1 MTGSDRSFRTLLS
14 HSAEWIRGLSWSG
27 GAKER
32 DEEEPLRAALFS
44 SDQMVAHGKQLAG
57 RHRLA
62 QHHRPD
68 SLLARLASNQRVL
81 ESVARQLRQAV
92 ADDRP
97 VTPAAEW
104 LLDNMYLIDE
114 EVRTARRHLPHG
126 YSHELPRLADTDP
139 DRDGTM
145 PRVYDLAL
153 QAIAHADGRL
163 SRGTLSR
170 FVAAYQTGQP
180 LKLGELWAFP
190 IMLRLALI
198 ENLRRVAVRV
208 AAALQERDMAETW
221 ASRMLQAAEER
232 PSDLILVIADM
243 ARANPN
249 MSSAFVAEF
258 ARRLQG
264 QGAALALPLTW
275 MEQRLSD
282 ENEAIERL
290 VAVEG
295 QIQAASQVSVANSI
309 GSLRLLGATH
319 WPEFVE
325 TLSSVEQVLREDPLG
340 VYARMDFG
348 TRDTYR
354 HAVEK
359 VAKACDGDEPAV
371 ARKAIELAAAA
382 AHSRAAPRAEGGAD
396 ADDRESHVGYWL
408 VGNGRP
414 ALEAA
419 MGVRRSG
426 WLRRHGHSP
435 LPAYVG
441 GILAFAMLMSLGPM
455 QQAAHELDLQLWTPG
470 GIALV
475 LLLMLAT
482 SQLALA
488 LVNWIVTLSV
498 TPEALPRLDYTM
510 GIDARSRTLVAV
522 PTLLGKLADVDA
534 LVDALEVRFLANR
547 DPHLQFALLTDL
559 RDAKQ
564 ETLPED
570 DDLVDYTEAR
580 IIALNKRYAEPD
592 GNQQRPLPFLLLHRP
607 RRWNPVENIWMGRE
621 RKRGKLADLNALLRG
636 RPDADKAFARI
647 VGDTRSLQD
656 VRYVIT
662 LDSDTQ
668 LPRESA
674 SEMVSAMA
682 HPLNRPRFGS
692 GVKKDVVVE
701 GYGILQPRVGLNL
714 PSVGR
719 SGYARMFGG
728 EPGIDPY
735 TRAVSDVYQD
745 LMGEGSFVGKG
756 IYDVDAFERA
766 THGSMPENRILSH
779 DLIEGCYARSGLLS
793 DVQLLE
799 DTPSRYSVDMARR
812 HRWVRGD
819 WQLIGWL
826 RRRLHALPGA
836 PRNPLSALS
845 KWKLFDNLR
854 RSLVPTALIALAVL
868 GWARL
873 PEPFM
878 WTLRIVVIVGIVP
891 FAAHVM
897 GLARAPLNW
906 FTASPSPRRLMP
918 IALQLMQL
926 GHTLA
931 CLPTEAVAT
940 LDAIGRTIWRMV
952 RGRRLLE
959 WTASADVRTGHP
971 PGTPAAFQDA
981 LRALWAG
988 PTAAV
993 LITALLAFVRPWALP
1008 AAAPLLLLWFLSPLI
1023 VWWADRPL
1031 ALPRSELSEAQRRFL
1046 RRVARRTWAFFET
1059 FVGAEDNHLPPD
1071 NVQLHPVARVA
1082 HRTSP
1087 TNIGFSLLANL
1098 TARDCGFITL
1108 DQTLTRIAATIT
1120 TLERLE
1126 RHRGHFYNWYDTQSL
1141 LPLAPRY
1148 ISTVDSGNL
1157 VAQFMTLRMA
1167 LLALPDEAPFS
1178 PLWCMG
1184 IADVLALI
1192 RESLPANTHLPALD
1206 RADKMVQGACADM
1219 PVSAAGLAAVLDGF
1233 EAMSR
1238 DVLAAVEGALASH
1251 AARKDAGDEEDTGEA
1266 LRWARSLVAQC
1277 EAGRDEMAAFAGLA
1291 LPLAADASPAAVAAA
1306 ARAPLPTLG
1315 VLASLG
1321 IGEAAVYLDRIQE
1334 LARRVDA
1341 LSEQEQGFLYD
1352 DRRHLMSIGY
1362 NVDERRLD
1370 AGHYDLLA
1378 SEARLGIFTAIARGQ
1393 LPQES
1398 WFALGRLLTAHDGN
1412 PVLMSWSGSMFEY
1425 LMPPLIMPNFE
1436 QTLLDQTCR
1445 AAVRRQIDYGRERG
1459 VPWGISESGYNA
1471 TDTALN
1477 YQYRAFGAPG
1487 LGLKRGLGDE
1497 LVIAP
1502 YATAMATIV
1511 EPVAAC
1517 ANLQRLAALGA
1528 AGEFGFYEAVDY
1540 TPMRVPRGQTKAVV
1554 RSFMAHH
1561 QGMSLLAI
1569 EQALGHSR
1577 MQQHFAS
1584 DRSVQA
1590 TLMLLHERVP
1600 KDVMP
1605 IVAEATM
1612 EPASPRA
1619 VSVSTETSMR
1629 VFADPLTP
1637 TPEVQLLSN
1646 GNYHMM
1652 VTQAGGGY
1660 SRYKDMAVT
1669 RWREDMTRDD
1679 WGSFA
1684 YLRDVDSGEYWST
1697 AHQPT
1702 GRKASDYQA
1711 IFTEG
1716 RAEFRRR
1723 DAGIDTHTEI
1733 AVSPEDA
1740 IELRRL
1746 RIKNTTRRVRT
1757 IEVTSYCEVVLQ
1769 TPAADVQ
1776 HPAFGKLFVQTEI
1789 VDGLPALLANRRPRA
1804 EKDPSPWMF
1813 HLMAVHAPRGVD
1825 NVSAVTH
1832 ETDRA
1837 RFIGRGG
1844 TLRAP
1849 AAMFGGDALS
1859 NSQGSVLDP
1868 VAASRCAITLQPD
1881 QTVIVDLVYGVGD
1894 KRADCLALIE
1904 KYRDRRLA
1912 ERVFELAW
1920 THAQVLL
1927 RQLNASEADAQ
1938 MYARL
1943 AGAVLFSQGALR
1955 ADPSIIK
1962 QNRRGQSGLWGYAIS
1977 GDLPIVLVQ
1986 VSDVA
1991 NLELVRQLVMA
2002 HAWWRLKG
2010 LAVDLVIW
2018 NEERDVYRQRLN
2030 EQIMGLIAAGVEAHV
2045 VDRPGGIFV
2054 RHADQIPHEDRILLL
2069 SVARAV
2075 LSDRQGTLSEQL
2087 TRRLRTERRIAP
2099 RGTLRPGSGPERRLA
2114 PFVPTRN
2121 VRPDP
2126 ALPPRVPTG
2135 DLALFNGYGGYG
2147 KDGREYVVAPPTGVR
2162 TPAPWANVIA
2172 NPDFGTVISE
2182 SGAAYTWAENAH
2194 EWRLTPWH
2202 NDPVSDPSS
2211 ETFHLRDEETGVA
2224 WMPHGVALNPDGT
2237 PGRAAVARHGFGYS
2251 IFEQHAQG
2259 IRSELRVFCAID
2271 APIKFSMLTIRN
2283 DSARPRRISATG
2295 YVEWVLGA
2303 LRPATAPHI
2312 VTDHQE
2318 DGPATARNPYSG
2330 DHAEYMGFF
2339 DVDAEHQLA
2348 GSMTCDR
2355 TEFVGR
2361 NGNLAEPMALRR
2373 AGLSGRF
2380 GAAMDPCA
2388 AFQVPLD
2395 LAEGESR
2402 TVVFRLGMGKNAG
2415 EALRTALKYRGDA
2428 VAEAEFER
2436 TVSHWSRTLGAV
2448 KVRTPDAALDALAN
2462 GWLVYQTISCRLWAR
2477 SGYYQSGGAFGFRD
2491 QLQDAMALVH
2501 TRPELLRAQLLLAA
2515 SRQFEEGDV
2524 QHWWHPPQGRGVR
2537 THISDDYLWL
2547 PLALCRYIE
2556 ATGDVAVMSVPVSFL
2571 EGRPVPADAE
2581 SYFDLPN
2588 VSHRTAPLYE
2598 HAALAVQHGL
2608 RLGAHGLPLIGAGDW
2623 NDGMNLIGEHG
2634 KGESVWMAFFLCEVL
2649 REFIKLA
2656 RLRGDDAFA
2665 QTCGE
2670 AREKLAAAVEANAW
2684 DGDWYRR
2691 AYFDD
2696 GTPLGTSTGVECQI
2710 DSIAQSWSVLSGIAP
2725 RDRARKALD
2734 SLAARLVDPQQR
2746 IVKLLDPPFNGKGP
2760 NPGYISGYVPGV
2772 RENGG
2777 QYTHGAIWAAMA
2789 FAASGDARRSWDVVD
2804 MINPVNH
2811 ARTPAEVAV
2820 YKVEPY
2826 VMTADVYSVAPHTGR
2841 GGWSWYTGSAGWMY
2855 RLLVEAVLGLRL
2867 EMVDGQATLLVDP
2880 RIPPHWSSFEVDYT
2894 YKSAFY
2900 RLQFDRTGHER
2911 QPQVTLDGRALG
2923 DSRVPLAD
2931 DARQHSVRVALPS
2944 MTPVPAGESSELLL

>member
-1 MTGSDRSFRTLLS
+1 MTGSDRSLRTLLAQAADWARE
-14 HSAEWIRGLSWSG
+14 HAWNA
-27 GAKER
+27 GAGSEHE
-32 DEEEPLRAALFS
+32 EEEPLRAALFS
-44 SDQMVAHGKQLAG
+44 SDQMVAHGKLLAG

-62 QHHRPD
+62 QDHRPD
-68 SLLARLASNQRVL
+68 RLLLRLASNERVL
-81 ESVARQLRQAV
+81 ENVARQLREAV
-92 ADDRP
+92 ARDRP
-97 VTPAAEW
+97 VTPASEW

-114 EVRTARRHLPHG
+114 EIRTARRHLPHG
-126 YSHELPRLADTDP
+126 YSHELPRLAEASVTA
-139 DRDGTM
+139 DGTL

-153 QAIAHADGRL
+153 ESIAHADGRL

-170 FVAAYQTGQP
+170 FVAAYQSGQP

-198 ENLRRVAVRV
+198 ENLRRVSVRV
-208 AAALQERDMAETW
+208 AIALDERDLAETW

-243 ARANPN
+243 ARSSPTL
-249 MSSAFVAEF
+249 SSAFVAEF

-275 MEQRLSD
+275 MEQRLAD
-282 ENEAIERL
+282 ANETIEHL
-290 VAVEG
+290 VHVES
-295 QIQAASQVSVANSI
+295 QKQAASQVSVSNSI

-325 TLSSVEQVLREDPLG
+325 TLSSVEQILREDPIG
-340 VYARMDFG
+340 VYGRMDFG
-348 TRDTYR
+348 TRDIYR
-354 HAVEK
+354 HAVES
-359 VAKACDGDEPAV
+359 VARASGGDEPAV
-371 ARKAIELAAAA
+371 AHKAIELAAAA
-382 AHSRAAPRAEGGAD
+382 ALRLEASPSGDSDE
-396 ADDRESHVGYWL
+396 REAHVGYYL
-408 VGNGRP
+408 IGNGRP
-414 ALEAA
+414 ALETAMNARRTGFLRAA
-419 MGVRRSG
+419 
-426 WLRRHGHSP
+426 GHSP
-435 LPAYVG
+435 LPAYIG
-441 GILAFAMLMSLGPM
+441 GILAFAMLMSLGPI
-455 QQAAHELDLQLWTPG
+455 QQAAHELNLQLWSPK
-470 GIALV
+470 GIVLV
-475 LLLMLAT
+475 LLLLLAT
-482 SQLALA
+482 SQLALS

-498 TPEALPRLDYTM
+498 TPEALPRLDYAL
-510 GIDARSRTLVAV
+510 GIDPRSRTLVAV
-522 PTLLGKLADVDA
+522 PTLLGKHADVDT

-559 RDAKQ
+559 RDARQ

-570 DDLVDYTEAR
+570 ADLVDYAQAR
-580 IIALNKRYAEPD
+580 ITALNDRYADPGD
-592 GNQQRPLPFLLLHRP
+592 QQQRPAPFLLLHRP
-607 RRWNPVENIWMGRE
+607 RRWNATENVWMGRE

-636 RPDADKAFARI
+636 RPDAEMAFACI
-647 VGDTRSLQD
+647 VGDTLSLQD

-674 SEMVSAMA
+674 CEMVSAMA
-682 HPLNRPRFGS
+682 HPLNRPRFGV

-714 PSVGR
+714 PSVAR

-745 LMGEGSFVGKG
+745 LLGEGSFVGKG

-766 THGSMPENRILSH
+766 TSESMPENRILSH

-799 DTPSRYSVDMARR
+799 DTPSRYSADMARR

-826 RRRLHALPGA
+826 RRRLHSLPGA

-845 KWKLFDNLR
+845 KWKLLDNLR
-854 RSLVPTALIALAVL
+854 RSLVPAALIALAVL

-873 PEPFM
+873 PEPLM
-878 WTLRIVVIVGIVP
+878 WTLRIIVIVGIVP

-897 GLARAPLNW
+897 GLARAPINW
-906 FTASPSPRRLMP
+906 LTASPSPTRLVP
-918 IALQLMQL
+918 IGLQLLQL
-926 GHTLA
+926 AHTLA

-940 LDAIGRTIWRMV
+940 LDAIARTMWRMV

-959 WTASADVRTGHP
+959 WTASADIRQGHAA
-971 PGTPAAFQDA
+971 GTMDA
-981 LRALWAG
+981 LRDNIRGLWAG
-988 PTAAV
+988 PTSAV
-993 LITALLAFVRPWALP
+993 LIAALLAHLRPWSLP
-1008 AAAPLLLLWFLSPLI
+1008 AAAPLLLLWFFSPLI

-1031 ALPRSELSEAQRRFL
+1031 PLPRSELSATQRKFL

-1059 FVGAEDNHLPPD
+1059 FVGSEDNHLPPD
-1071 NVQLHPVARVA
+1071 NVQLRPVARIA

-1098 TARDCGFITL
+1098 TARDSGFITL
-1108 DQTLTRIAATIT
+1108 DQMLTRIAATVT
-1120 TLERLE
+1120 TMEQLE

-1157 VAQFMTLRMA
+1157 VAQLMTLRMA
-1167 LLALPDEAPFS
+1167 LLALPSETPFS
-1178 PLWCMG
+1178 PHWCLG
-1184 IADVLALI
+1184 IADLLALT
-1192 RESLPANTHLPALD
+1192 RESLPSGTHLGALD
-1206 RADKMVQGACADM
+1206 RADKLVAAACADM
-1219 PVSAAGLAAVLDGF
+1219 PTSAPALQGVLDSF
-1233 EAMSR
+1233 ETLSHE
-1238 DVLAAVEGALASH
+1238 VLAAVEAALSSD
-1251 AARKDAGDEEDTGEA
+1251 AARNDTASDDDAGEA

-1277 EAGRDEMAAFAGLA
+1277 EAGRDELTAFAGLA
-1291 LPLAADASPAAVAAA
+1291 VPLASDASPAALDAA
-1306 ARAPLPTLG
+1306 ARAPLPTLA
-1315 VLASLG
+1315 VLASLD
-1321 IGEAAVYLDRIQE
+1321 IGQAPIYLERVED

-1341 LSEQEQGFLYD
+1341 MSEQEQLFMYD
-1352 DRRHLMSIGY
+1352 DRRHLMAIGY
-1362 NVDERRLD
+1362 NVDERALD
-1370 AGHYDLLA
+1370 PGHYDLLA

-1477 YQYRAFGAPG
+1477 YQYRAFGVPG

-1528 AGEFGFYEAVDY
+1528 AGEYGFYEAVDY

-1577 MQQHFAS
+1577 MQEHYAS

-1612 EPASPRA
+1612 EPSAPR
-1619 VSVSTETSMR
+1619 SVSATTETPLR
-1629 VFADPLTP
+1629 LFTDALTP

-1646 GNYHMM
+1646 GSYHVM

-1669 RWREDMTRDD
+1669 RWREDATCDE

-1684 YLRDVDSGEYWST
+1684 YLRDVDSGDYWST
-1697 AHQPT
+1697 SFQPT

-1723 DAGIDTHTEI
+1723 DSGIDTHTEI

-1740 IELRRL
+1740 IELRRI
-1746 RIKNTTRRVRT
+1746 RIKNTTRRTRT
-1757 IEVTSYCEVVLQ
+1757 IEVTSYCEVVLM

-1789 VDGLPALLANRRPRA
+1789 VEGLPALLANRRPRA

-1813 HLMAVHAPRGVD
+1813 HLMAVHAPRGD
-1825 NVSAVTH
+1825 GNVSPVTH

-1844 TLRAP
+1844 SLKCP
-1849 AAMFGGDALS
+1849 AVMFGGEALS

-1868 VAASRCAITLQPD
+1868 VAASRCTITLEPD
-1881 QTVIVDLVYGVGD
+1881 QTVLVDLVIGVGD
-1894 KRADCLALIE
+1894 QRADCLTLIE

-1938 MYARL
+1938 LYARL
-1943 AGAVLFSQGALR
+1943 AGAVLFSQGGLR
-1955 ADPSIIK
+1955 ADPSIIR

-1986 VSDVA
+1986 IADVS

-2018 NEERDVYRQRLN
+2018 NEERDIYRQRLN

-2054 RHADQIPHEDRILLL
+2054 RHADQIPQEDRILLL

-2075 LSDRQGTLSEQL
+2075 LSDRQGSLAEQL
-2087 TRRLRTERRIAP
+2087 NRRLRVERRVAP
-2099 RGTLRPGSGPERRLA
+2099 KAQLRQSPGPERRLT

-2121 VRPDP
+2121 ARPETVP
-2126 ALPPRVPTG
+2126 LPRIPTG
-2135 DLALFNGYGGYG
+2135 DLTLFNGYGGYG
-2147 KDGREYVVAPPTGVR
+2147 KEGREYVIAPPSGVR

-2202 NDPVSDPSS
+2202 NDPVSDPSG
-2211 ETFHLRDEETGVA
+2211 ETFYLRDEETGTA
-2224 WMPHGVALNPDGT
+2224 WMPAGVALNPDGT
-2237 PGRAAVARHGFGYS
+2237 PGRASVARHGFGYS
-2251 IFEQHAQG
+2251 TFEQNMQG

-2271 APIKFSMLTIRN
+2271 APIKFSVLTMRN
-2283 DSARPRRISATG
+2283 DSGRPRRISVTG
-2295 YVEWVLGA
+2295 YVEWVLGS
-2303 LRPATAPHI
+2303 LRSQTAPHI
-2312 VTDHQE
+2312 VTDHAE

-2330 DHAEYMGFF
+2330 DHIDYMGFF

-2355 TEFVGR
+2355 TEFIGR
-2361 NGNLAEPMALRR
+2361 NGNLLEPMALRR
-2373 AGLSGRF
+2373 TELSGRT
-2380 GAAMDPCA
+2380 GAALDPCA
-2388 AFQVPLD
+2388 AFQVPID

-2402 TVVFRLGMGKNAG
+2402 TVVFRLGMGKNH
-2415 EALRTALKYRGDA
+2415 GDA
-2428 VAEAEFER
+2428 ERIALQYRSDAIAQAEFDR
-2436 TVSHWSRTLGAV
+2436 VVAHWKKTLGAV
-2448 KVRTPDAALDALAN
+2448 QVRTPDAALNALAN

-2501 TRPELLRAQLLLAA
+2501 ARPELLRAQLLLAA

-2547 PLALCRYIE
+2547 PMALCRYVQ
-2556 ATGDVAVMSVPVSFL
+2556 ASGDHAILAEQVSFI
-2571 EGRPVPADAE
+2571 EGRPLKEEDE
-2581 SYFDLPN
+2581 SYFDMPN
-2588 VSHRTAPLYE
+2588 VSQRTATLYE
-2598 HAALAVQHGL
+2598 HAALAVKHGL
-2608 RLGAHGLPLIGAGDW
+2608 RLGVHGLPLMGGGDW

-2634 KGESVWMAFFLCEVL
+2634 KGESVWMGFFVCEVL
-2649 REFIKLA
+2649 REFSTLA
-2656 RLRGDDAFA
+2656 RSNKDDAFA
-2665 QTCGE
+2665 QTCNE
-2670 AREKLAAAVEANAW
+2670 ARDKLAVSIEANAW

-2696 GTPLGTSTGVECQI
+2696 GTPLGTASGVECQI

-2725 RDRARKALD
+2725 RERAKKALD
-2734 SLAARLVDPQQR
+2734 SLAARLVNPQQR

-2789 FAASGDARRSWDVVD
+2789 FAASGDARRSWDIVD

-2811 ARTPAEVAV
+2811 SRTPAEVAV

-2826 VMTADVYSVAPHTGR
+2826 VMSADVYSVAPHTGR

-2867 EMVDGQATLLVDP
+2867 EVVDGHASLLLDP
-2880 RIPPHWSSFEVDYT
+2880 RIPPHWTSFEVDYVHKT
-2894 YKSAFY
+2894 TFF
-2900 RLQFDRTGHER
+2900 RLQFDRTGHQPE
-2911 QPQVTLDGRALG
+2911 PQVTLDGRALG
-2923 DSRVPLAD
+2923 TSRLPLYD
-2931 DARQHSVRVALPS
+2931 DGRQHSVQIALPS
-2944 MTPVPAGESSELLL
+2944 MMPVSTGESSELLL

>member
-1 MTGSDRSFRTLLS
+1 MTGSDRSFRTLFTQVADWAQE
-14 HSAEWIRGLSWSG
+14 HAWDNRAGNEH
-27 GAKER
+27 E
-32 DEEEPLRAALFS
+32 EEEPLRAALFS
-44 SDQMVAHGKQLAG
+44 SDQMVAHGKLLAS

-62 QHHRPD
+62 QSHKPD
-68 SLLARLASNQRVL
+68 RLLARLASNQRVL
-81 ESVARQLRQAV
+81 EGVARGLRQAV
-92 ADDRP
+92 AKDRP
-97 VTPAAEW
+97 VTPASEW

-114 EVRTARRHLPHG
+114 EIRTARRHLPPG
-126 YSHELPRLADTDP
+126 YSKELPRLAEATET
-139 DRDGTM
+139 RDGTL

-153 QAIAHADGRL
+153 EAIAHADGRL

-170 FVAAYQTGQP
+170 FVAAYQFGQP

-208 AAALQERDMAETW
+208 AAALDERDLAETW

-243 ARANPN
+243 ARSNPVL
-249 MSSAFVAEF
+249 SSAFVAEF

-264 QGAALALPLTW
+264 QGASLALPLTW

-282 ENEAIERL
+282 AGETIEHL
-290 VAVEG
+290 VHVES
-295 QIQAASQVSVANSI
+295 QKQAASQVSVSNSI

-325 TLSSVEQVLREDPLG
+325 TLSSVEQILREDPIG
-340 VYARMDFG
+340 VYGRMDFG

-354 HAVEK
+354 HAVES
-359 VAKACDGDEPAV
+359 VARASGGDEPAV
-371 ARKAIELAAAA
+371 AHKAIDLAVDAAA
-382 AHSRAAPRAEGGAD
+382 RLGTAD
-396 ADDRESHVGYWL
+396 AGGERDEREAHVGYYL

-414 ALEAA
+414 TLEAA
-419 MGVRRSG
+419 MNARRTG
-426 WLRRHGHSP
+426 WLHRAGHSP
-435 LPAYVG
+435 LPAYIG
-441 GILAFAMLMSLGPM
+441 GIVAFAMLMSLGPI
-455 QQAAHELDLQLWTPG
+455 QQAAQELDLHLWTPKG
-470 GIALV
+470 LV
-475 LLLMLAT
+475 LLLLLMLAT
-482 SQLALA
+482 SQLALS
-488 LVNWIVTLSV
+488 LVNWIVTLTA
-498 TPEALPRLDYTM
+498 TPEALPRMDYSM
-510 GIDARSRTLVAV
+510 GIAPRSRTLVAV
-522 PTLLGKLADVDA
+522 PTLLGRHADVDT

-547 DPHLQFALLTDL
+547 DPQLQFALLTDL
-559 RDAKQ
+559 RDAKE

-570 DDLVDYTEAR
+570 DDLVDYAETR
-580 IIALNKRYAEPD
+580 IAALNRRYAEPAD
-592 GNQQRPLPFLLLHRP
+592 HQQHPAPFLLLHRP
-607 RRWNPVENIWMGRE
+607 RRWSATENSWMGRE

-636 RPDADKAFARI
+636 RPDAEKAFSRI
-647 VGDTRSLQD
+647 VGDTLSLQD
-656 VRYVIT
+656 IRYVIT

-682 HPLNRPRFGS
+682 HPLNRPRFGT
-692 GVKKDVVVE
+692 GTRKDVVVE

-745 LMGEGSFVGKG
+745 LFGEGSFVGKG

-766 THGSMPENRILSH
+766 THDSMPDNRILSH

-799 DTPSRYSVDMARR
+799 DTPSRYSADMARR

-836 PRNPLSALS
+836 PRNPLPALAR
-845 KWKLFDNLR
+845 WKLFDNLR
-854 RSLVPTALIALAVL
+854 RSLVPAALIALAVL

-873 PEPFM
+873 PKPFM
-878 WTLRIVVIVGIVP
+878 WTLRIAVIVGIVP
-891 FAAHVM
+891 FAAHVV
-897 GLARAPLNW
+897 GLARAPVNW
-906 FTASPSPRRLMP
+906 FTASPSPRRLLPLGLQM
-918 IALQLMQL
+918 LQLV
-926 GHTLA
+926 HTLA

-940 LDAIGRTIWRMV
+940 LDAIARTIWRMV

-959 WTASADVRTGHP
+959 WTASADIRPGHEA
-971 PGTPAAFQDA
+971 GSLAALRDSV
-981 LRALWAG
+981 RALWAG

-993 LITALLAFVRPWALP
+993 LIAALLAHVRPWSLP
-1008 AAAPLLLLWFLSPLI
+1008 AAAPLLLLWFFSPLV

-1031 ALPRSELSEAQRRFL
+1031 AQPRSELNAAQRRFL

-1059 FVGAEDNHLPPD
+1059 FVGSEDNHLPPD

-1098 TARDCGFITL
+1098 TARDSGFITL
-1108 DQTLTRIAATIT
+1108 DQMLTRIAATVT
-1120 TLERLE
+1120 TMEQLE

-1157 VAQFMTLRMA
+1157 VAQLMTLRMA
-1167 LLALPDEAPFS
+1167 LLALPSEAPFS
-1178 PLWCMG
+1178 PLWCFG
-1184 IADVLALI
+1184 LADLLGLV
-1192 RESLPANTHLPALD
+1192 RESLPAGTHLPALE
-1206 RADKMVQGACADM
+1206 RADKLVATACADM
-1219 PVSAAGLAAVLDGF
+1219 PSSAPGLQAVLESFESAAREVL
-1233 EAMSR
+1233 
-1238 DVLAAVEGALASH
+1238 VAVEAALSGD
-1251 AARKDAGDEEDTGEA
+1251 AARKDTSAEEDTGEA
-1266 LRWARSLVAQC
+1266 LRWARLLVAQC
-1277 EAGRDEMAAFAGLA
+1277 EAGRDELAAFGGLGM
-1291 LPLAADASPAAVAAA
+1291 PLAPDASPATRDAAA
-1306 ARAPLPTLG
+1306 KAPMPTLA
-1315 VLASLG
+1315 VLAALD
-1321 IGEAAVYLDRIQE
+1321 IGRARVFVDRIEQ

-1341 LSEQEQGFLYD
+1341 LSDQEQLFMYD
-1352 DRRHLMSIGY
+1352 DRRHLMAIGF
-1362 NVDERRLD
+1362 NVDERVLD
-1370 AGHYDLLA
+1370 PGHYDLLA

-1477 YQYRAFGAPG
+1477 YQYRAFGVPG

-1528 AGEFGFYEAVDY
+1528 AGEYGFYEAVDY
-1540 TPMRVPRGQTKAVV
+1540 TPLRVPRGQTKAVV

-1577 MQQHFAS
+1577 MQRHFAA

-1612 EPASPRA
+1612 EPSAPR
-1619 VSVSTETSMR
+1619 SVPGTTETPLRLFS
-1629 VFADPLTP
+1629 DPFTP

-1646 GNYHMM
+1646 GSFHVM

-1660 SRYKDMAVT
+1660 TRYKDMAVT
-1669 RWREDMTRDD
+1669 RWREDATRDE

-1684 YLRDVDSGEYWST
+1684 YLRDIDSGEYWST
-1697 AHQPT
+1697 SFQPT
-1702 GRKASDYQA
+1702 CRKTSDYQA

-1723 DAGIDTHTEI
+1723 DSGIDTHTEI
-1733 AVSPEDA
+1733 AVSAEDA
-1740 IELRRL
+1740 IELRRI

-1757 IEVTSYCEVVLQ
+1757 IEVTSYCEVVLM

-1813 HLMAVHAPRGVD
+1813 HLMAVHPPRGND
-1825 NVSAVTH
+1825 NVTPVTH

-1844 TLRAP
+1844 SLRAP
-1849 AAMFGGDALS
+1849 AAMFGEEALS

-1881 QTVIVDLVYGVGD
+1881 QTVIVDLVVGVGD
-1894 KRADCLALIE
+1894 QRADCLALIE

-1920 THAQVLL
+1920 THSQVLL
-1927 RQLNASEADAQ
+1927 RQLNASEGDAQ
-1938 MYARL
+1938 LYARL
-1943 AGAVLFSQGALR
+1943 AGAVLFSQAALR
-1955 ADPSIIK
+1955 ADPSIIR

-1986 VSDVA
+1986 ISDVA

-2018 NEERDVYRQRLN
+2018 NEERDVYRQRLH

-2054 RHADQIPHEDRILLL
+2054 RHADQIPQEDRILLM

-2075 LSDRQGTLSEQL
+2075 LSDRQGSLAEQL
-2087 TRRLRTERRIAP
+2087 NRRLRSERRVAP
-2099 RGTLRPGSGPERRLA
+2099 KSQARPGTGPERRLA
-2114 PFVPTRN
+2114 HFVPTRTA
-2121 VRPDP
+2121 RPETTP
-2126 ALPPRVPTG
+2126 AQRVPTG
-2135 DLALFNGYGGYG
+2135 DLALFNGYGGYARNG
-2147 KDGREYVVAPPTGVR
+2147 QEYVVAPPLGVR

-2202 NDPVSDPSS
+2202 NDPVSDPSG
-2211 ETFHLRDEETGVA
+2211 ETFHLRDEETGIA

-2251 IFEQHAQG
+2251 LFEQHAQG
-2259 IRSELRVFCAID
+2259 IRSELKVYCAID
-2271 APIKFSMLTIRN
+2271 APVKFSVLTLRN
-2283 DSARPRRISATG
+2283 DSGRPRRLSATG
-2295 YVEWVLGA
+2295 YVEWVLGS
-2303 LRPATAPHI
+2303 LRPATAPHV
-2312 VTDHQE
+2312 VTDHQG

-2330 DHAEYMGFF
+2330 DHADYMGFF
-2339 DVDAEHQLA
+2339 DVDAEHQAA

-2361 NGNLAEPMALRR
+2361 NGNLQEPVALRR
-2373 AGLSGRF
+2373 AGLSGSV
-2380 GAAMDPCA
+2380 GAALDPCA
-2388 AFQVPLD
+2388 AFQVPFE
-2395 LAEGESR
+2395 LAEGETR
-2402 TVVFRLGMGKNAG
+2402 TVVFRLGMGKSHGDA
-2415 EALRTALKYRGDA
+2415 ERTALKYRGDA
-2428 VAEAEFER
+2428 VAKDEFER
-2436 TVSHWSRTLGAV
+2436 VVAHWTKTLGAV
-2448 KVRTPDAALDALAN
+2448 QVRTPDAALNALAN

-2501 TRPELLRAQLLLAA
+2501 ARPELLRAQLLLAA

-2547 PLALCRYIE
+2547 PMALCRYVE
-2556 ATGDVAVMSVPVSFL
+2556 ATGDSAVLDVQVPFI
-2571 EGRPVPADAE
+2571 EGRPLPDADE
-2581 SYFDLPN
+2581 SYFDMPN
-2588 VSHRTAPLYE
+2588 VSHRTATLYE
-2598 HAALAVQHGL
+2598 HAALAVRHGL
-2608 RLGAHGLPLIGAGDW
+2608 RLGAHGLPLMGGGDW

-2634 KGESVWMAFFLCEVL
+2634 KGESVWMAFFVCEVL
-2649 REFIKLA
+2649 REFAGLA
-2656 RLRGDDAFA
+2656 QANRDEAFA
-2665 QTCGE
+2665 RTCRE
-2670 AREKLAAAVEANAW
+2670 ARDKLAAAVDANAW
-2684 DGDWYRR
+2684 DGEWYRR

-2696 GTPLGTSTGVECQI
+2696 GTPLGTAAGVECQI

-2725 RDRARKALD
+2725 RERARKALD

-2811 ARTPAEVAV
+2811 TRTPAEVAV

-2826 VMTADVYSVAPHTGR
+2826 VMSADVYSVAPHTGR

-2867 EMVDGQATLLVDP
+2867 EVVDDQATLLIDP
-2880 RIPPHWSSFEVDYT
+2880 RIPPHWSGFEVDYVHGAT
-2894 YKSAFY
+2894 LF
-2900 RLQFDRTGHER
+2900 RLEFDRTGHDKAPR
-2911 QPQVTLDGRALG
+2911 VTLDGKPLG
-2923 DSRVPLAD
+2923 TSRLPLHD
-2931 DARQHSVRVALPS
+2931 DGLQHAVQVALPS
-2944 MTPVPAGESSELLL
+2944 MTPVPTGEASELLL

>member
-1 MTGSDRSFRTLLS
+1 MTGSDRSFRTLLA
-14 HSAEWIRGLSWSG
+14 HANEWAQEHLWNT
-27 GAKER
+27 GAGSEYE
-32 DEEEPLRAALFS
+32 EEEPLRAALFS
-44 SDQMVAHGKQLAG
+44 SDQMVAHGKLLAS

-62 QHHRPD
+62 QTHRPD
-68 SLLARLASNQRVL
+68 RLLARLASNERVL
-81 ESVARQLRQAV
+81 ENVARQLRQAV
-92 ADDRP
+92 AKDRP
-97 VTPAAEW
+97 VTPASEW

-114 EVRTARRHLPHG
+114 EIRTARRHLPRG
-126 YSHELPRLADTDP
+126 YSQELPRLAEPSPET
-139 DRDGTM
+139 DGTS
-145 PRVYDLAL
+145 PRVHDLAL
-153 QAIAHADGRL
+153 EAIAHADGRL

-170 FVAAYQTGQP
+170 FVAAYQTVQP

-208 AAALQERDMAETW
+208 AAALDERDLAETW

-243 ARANPN
+243 ARSNPA

-282 ENEAIERL
+282 ANETIEHL
-290 VAVEG
+290 VHLES
-295 QIQAASQVSVANSI
+295 QKQAASQVSVSNSI

-325 TLSSVEQVLREDPLG
+325 TLSSVEQILREDPIG
-340 VYARMDFG
+340 VYGRMDFG

-354 HAVEK
+354 HAVESL
-359 VAKACDGDEPAV
+359 ARAGAGDEPAV
-371 ARKAIELAAAA
+371 ARKAIELATEARLRLQAATN
-382 AHSRAAPRAEGGAD
+382 D
-396 ADDRESHVGYWL
+396 DTDDREAHVGYWL
-408 VGNGRP
+408 IANGRP
-414 ALEAA
+414 TLESA
-419 MGVRRSG
+419 MNARRTGVLHRA
-426 WLRRHGHSP
+426 GHSP

-455 QQAAHELDLQLWTPG
+455 RQAAHELDLQLWSPK
-470 GIALV
+470 GIVLV

-482 SQLALA
+482 SQLALS

-498 TPEALPRLDYTM
+498 TPEALPRLDYTS
-510 GIDARSRTLVAV
+510 GIAPRSRTLVAV
-522 PTLLGKLADVDA
+522 PTLLGKHADVDT

-570 DDLVDYTEAR
+570 ADLVDYAALR
-580 IIALNKRYAEPD
+580 IEALNKRYAEPD
-592 GNQQRPLPFLLLHRP
+592 GGNQQRPHPFLLLHRP
-607 RRWNPVENIWMGRE
+607 RRWNAAENAWMGWE

-636 RPDADKAFARI
+636 RPDAEKAFARI
-647 VGDTRSLQD
+647 VGDTLSLQD

-682 HPLNRPRFGS
+682 HPLNRPRFGT

-745 LMGEGSFVGKG
+745 LLGEGSFVGKG

-766 THGSMPENRILSH
+766 THDSMPENRILSH

-799 DTPSRYSVDMARR
+799 DTPSRYSADMARR

-836 PRNPLSALS
+836 PRNPLSTLS

-854 RSLVPTALIALAVL
+854 RSLVPAALIALAVL

-878 WTLRIVVIVGIVP
+878 WTLRIIVIVGIVP

-897 GLARAPLNW
+897 GLARAPISW
-906 FTASPSPRRLMP
+906 MTAAPSPKRLMP
-918 IALQLMQL
+918 LALQLMQL
-926 GHTLA
+926 VHTLA

-959 WTASADVRTGHP
+959 WVASADIRHGNA
-971 PGTPAAFQDA
+971 PGTMAALRDNI
-981 LRALWAG
+981 RALWAG
-988 PTAAV
+988 PTLAV
-993 LITALLAFVRPWALP
+993 LIAALLAHVRPWSIA
-1008 AAAPLLLLWFLSPLI
+1008 AAAPLLLLWFFSPLV
-1023 VWWADRPL
+1023 VWAADRPL
-1031 ALPRSELSEAQRRFL
+1031 AQPRSELNDAQRKFL

-1059 FVGAEDNHLPPD
+1059 FVGSEDNHLPPD

-1098 TARDCGFITL
+1098 TARDSGFITL
-1108 DQTLTRIAATIT
+1108 DQMLTRIAATVT
-1120 TLERLE
+1120 TLEQLE

-1157 VAQFMTLRMA
+1157 VAQLMTLRMA
-1167 LLALPDEAPFS
+1167 LLALPAEAPFS
-1178 PLWCMG
+1178 PLWCLG
-1184 IADVLALI
+1184 VADLLALT
-1192 RESLPANTHLPALD
+1192 RESLPAGTHLPALD
-1206 RADKMVQGACADM
+1206 RADKLVNAACIDM
-1219 PVSAAGLAAVLDGF
+1219 PRSTAKLQAVLESF
-1233 EAMSR
+1233 ENAAR
-1238 DVLAAVEGALASH
+1238 EVLSAVEVALSGEP
-1251 AARKDAGDEEDTGEA
+1251 RKADADEDTGEA

-1277 EAGRDEMAAFAGLA
+1277 EAGRDEFTAFGGLA
-1291 LPLAADASPAAVAAA
+1291 LPLAPDASPAAVDVAAK
-1306 ARAPLPTLG
+1306 APLPTLA
-1315 VLASLG
+1315 VLASLD
-1321 IGEAAVYLDRIQE
+1321 IGEARIHLDRIEE

-1341 LSEQEQGFLYD
+1341 LSEQEQLFMYD
-1352 DRRHLMSIGY
+1352 DRRHLMAIGY
-1362 NVDERRLD
+1362 NVDERALD

-1477 YQYRAFGAPG
+1477 YQYRAFGVPG

-1511 EPVAAC
+1511 EPVAAT

-1528 AGEFGFYEAVDY
+1528 SGEYGFYEAVDY

-1577 MQQHFAS
+1577 MQHHFAS

-1605 IVAEATM
+1605 VVAEATM
-1612 EPASPRA
+1612 EPSAPR
-1619 VSVSTETSMR
+1619 SVSATTETPLR
-1629 VFADPLTP
+1629 LFTDPLTP

-1646 GNYHMM
+1646 GSYHVM

-1669 RWREDMTRDD
+1669 RWREDATRDD
-1679 WGSFA
+1679 WGSYA

-1697 AHQPT
+1697 SFQPT
-1702 GRKASDYQA
+1702 GRKATDYQA

-1740 IELRRL
+1740 IELRRI

-1757 IEVTSYCEVVLQ
+1757 IEVTSYCEVVLM

-1776 HPAFGKLFVQTEI
+1776 HPAFGKLFVQTEL

-1813 HLMAVHAPRGVD
+1813 HLMAVHAPRGD
-1825 NVSAVTH
+1825 GNVSPVTH

-1844 TLRAP
+1844 SLRAP

-1881 QTVIVDLVYGVGD
+1881 QTVIVDLVIGVGD
-1894 KRADCLALIE
+1894 QRTDCLTLIE

-1912 ERVFELAW
+1912 ERVFDLAW
-1920 THAQVLL
+1920 THSQVLL

-1938 MYARL
+1938 LYARL

-1955 ADPSIIK
+1955 ADPSIIR

-1986 VSDVA
+1986 ISDVS

-2010 LAVDLVIW
+2010 LAVDLVVW
-2018 NEERDVYRQRLN
+2018 NEERDVYRQRLH

-2054 RHADQIPHEDRILLL
+2054 RHADQIPQEDRVLLL

-2075 LSDRQGTLSEQL
+2075 LSDRQGSLAEQL
-2087 TRRLRTERRIAP
+2087 NRRLRTERRTAP
-2099 RGTLRPGSGPERRLA
+2099 KANLRPSPGPERRLA
-2114 PFVPTRN
+2114 PFVATRS
-2121 VRPDP
+2121 VRPE
-2126 ALPPRVPTG
+2126 ATASQQRVPTG
-2135 DLALFNGYGGYG
+2135 DLTLFNGYGGYSME
-2147 KDGREYVVAPPTGVR
+2147 GREYVIAPPASVR

-2182 SGAAYTWAENAH
+2182 SGACYTWAENAH

-2202 NDPVSDPSS
+2202 NDPVSDPSG
-2211 ETFHLRDEETGVA
+2211 ETFYLRDEETGVA
-2224 WMPHGVALNPDGT
+2224 WTPNGVALNPDGT

-2251 IFEQHAQG
+2251 TFEQNAQG
-2259 IRSELRVFCAID
+2259 IRSELKVFCAID

-2283 DSARPRRISATG
+2283 DSGRPRRISATG
-2295 YVEWVLGA
+2295 YVEWVLGS

-2312 VTDHQE
+2312 VTDHDD

-2330 DHAEYMGFF
+2330 DHADYMGFF
-2339 DVDAEHQLA
+2339 DIDAEHQLA

-2355 TEFVGR
+2355 TEFIGR
-2361 NGNLAEPMALRR
+2361 NGSLLEPMALRR
-2373 AGLSGRF
+2373 AGLSGRA
-2380 GAAMDPCA
+2380 GAALDPCA

-2395 LAEGESR
+2395 LAEGETR
-2402 TVVFRLGMGKNAG
+2402 TVVFRLGMGKNH
-2415 EALRTALKYRGDA
+2415 GDA
-2428 VAEAEFER
+2428 VRIALQFRSDAVAQAEFDR
-2436 TVSHWSRTLGAV
+2436 VVAHWTQTLGAV
-2448 KVRTPDAALDALAN
+2448 QVRTPDAALNALAN

-2477 SGYYQSGGAFGFRD
+2477 SGFYQSGGAFGFRD

-2501 TRPELLRAQLLLAA
+2501 ARPELLRAQILLAA

-2547 PLALCRYIE
+2547 PMALCRYVE
-2556 ATGDVAVMSVPVSFL
+2556 ATGDHAVLAEQVPFI
-2571 EGRPVPADAE
+2571 EGRPLKDEDE
-2581 SYFDLPN
+2581 SYFDMPN
-2588 VSHRTAPLYE
+2588 VSHRTATLYE
-2598 HAALAVQHGL
+2598 HAALAVKHGL
-2608 RLGAHGLPLIGAGDW
+2608 RLGSHGLPLMGGGDW

-2634 KGESVWMAFFLCEVL
+2634 KGESVWMAFFVCEVL
-2649 REFIKLA
+2649 REFAKPA
-2656 RLRGDDAFA
+2656 RIHQDDAFA
-2665 QTCGE
+2665 QSCGE
-2670 AREKLAAAVEANAW
+2670 ARDKLAVSIEANAW
-2684 DGDWYRR
+2684 DGEWYRR

-2696 GTPLGTSTGVECQI
+2696 GTPLGTATGVECQI

-2725 RDRARKALD
+2725 RDRAKKALD
-2734 SLAARLVDPQQR
+2734 SLAARLVNPQQR

-2789 FAASGDARRSWDVVD
+2789 FAASGDARRSWDIVD

-2811 ARTPAEVAV
+2811 SRTPAEVAV

-2826 VMTADVYSVAPHTGR
+2826 VMAADVYSVAPHTGR

-2867 EMVDGQATLLVDP
+2867 EVVDGHASLLLDP
-2880 RIPPHWSSFEVDYT
+2880 RIPPHWSGFEVDYVH
-2894 YKSAFY
+2894 KSTFF
-2900 RLQFDRTGHER
+2900 RLQFDRTGHEKE
-2911 QPQVTLDGRALG
+2911 PQVTLDGRALG
-2923 DSRVPLAD
+2923 TSRLPLYD
-2931 DARQHSVRVALPS
+2931 DGRQHSVQIALPS
-2944 MTPVPAGESSELLL
+2944 MTPVPTGESSELLL

>member
-1 MTGSDRSFRTLLS
+1 MTGYPRSLAALRSQARDWFSSR
-14 HSAEWIRGLSWSG
+14 ARGG
-27 GAKER
+27 PAGEA
-32 DEEEPLRAALFS
+32 DGEEPLRAALFS
-44 SDQMVAHGKQLAG
+44 SDQMVSQGKLLAG
-57 RHRLA
+57 RHRISER
-62 QHHRPD
+62 HRAD
-68 SLLARLASNQRVL
+68 RLLARLADNERTL
-81 ESVARQLRQAV
+81 ESVAHALRQAV
-92 ADDRP
+92 ARDRAI
-97 VTPAAEW
+97 TPAAEW

-114 EVRTARRHLPHG
+114 EIRTARRHLPRG
-126 YSHELPRLADTDP
+126 YSRELPRLAENSEAA
-139 DRDGTM
+139 DGMT

-153 QAIAHADGRL
+153 EAISHTDGHLGR
-163 SRGTLSR
+163 RTLSR
-170 FVAAYQTGQP
+170 FLAAYQGVQP

-208 AAALQERDMAETW
+208 AASLEQRDLAQHWAE
-221 ASRMLQAAEER
+221 RMLHAAEDR

-243 ARANPN
+243 AR
-249 MSSAFVAEF
+249 SDLTLGSAFVAEF

-275 MEQRLSD
+275 MEQRLADAD
-282 ENEAIERL
+282 ETIERL
-290 VAVEG
+290 VHVES
-295 QIQAASQVSVANSI
+295 QTQAAAQVSVANSI

-325 TLSSVEQVLREDPLG
+325 TLSSVEQTLRQDPSG
-340 VYARMDFG
+340 VYGRMDFR
-348 TRDTYR
+348 TRDAYR
-354 HAVEK
+354 HAVE
-359 VAKACDGDEPAV
+359 AIARIARCGEPAV
-371 ARKAIELAAAA
+371 AQAAIELAANAGARLAA
-382 AHSRAAPRAEGGAD
+382 QPAPDG
-396 ADDRESHVGYWL
+396 DRREAHVGYYL
-408 VGNGRP
+408 VGPGRA
-414 ALEAA
+414 ALERAVDA
-419 MGVRRSG
+419 HRGSFQPEPGR
-426 WLRRHGHSP
+426 SP

-441 GILAFAMLMSLGPM
+441 AIAIFALLMSVGPM
-455 QQAAHELDLQLWTPG
+455 RQATDQMGLQLWSPQ
-470 GIALV
+470 GIGLW
-475 LLLMLAT
+475 LLLVLAT

-488 LVNWIVTLSV
+488 LVNWLVTLGV
-498 TPEALPRLDYTM
+498 TPRALPRLDYSL
-510 GIDARSRTLVAV
+510 GIAPQARTLVVV
-522 PTLLGKLADVDA
+522 PTLIGRLADVDA
-534 LVDALEVRFLANR
+534 LADSLEVRFLANR

-559 RDAKQ
+559 RDAQ
-564 ETLPED
+564 EERRPED
-570 DDLVDYTEAR
+570 DELVDYAAAR
-580 IIALNKRYAEPD
+580 IEALNRRYERSEERRTA
-592 GNQQRPLPFLLLHRP
+592 PFLLLHRP
-607 RRWNPVENIWMGRE
+607 RRWNARDRVWMGHE

-636 RPDADKAFARI
+636 RPGAAERFARL
-647 VGDTRSLQD
+647 VGDTQSLQG

-662 LDSDTQ
+662 LDTDTQ
-668 LPRESA
+668 LPRDA
-674 SEMVSAMA
+674 AAEMISAMD
-682 HPLNRPRFGS
+682 HPLNRPRFGA
-692 GVKKDVVVE
+692 GARANVVVE
-701 GYGILQPRVGLNL
+701 GYGILQPRVGVNL
-714 PSVGR
+714 PSVRR
-719 SGYARMFGG
+719 SGYARIFGG

-745 LMGEGSFVGKG
+745 LFGEGSFIGKG
-756 IYDVDAFERA
+756 IYDVDAFEHA
-766 THGSMPENRILSH
+766 TSGSMPENRILSH

-799 DTPSRYSVDMARR
+799 DTPSRYAADMARR

-826 RRRLHALPGA
+826 RRRLHLLPGA

-845 KWKLFDNLR
+845 RWKLFDNLR
-854 RSLVPTALIALAVL
+854 RSLVPIALVALAVL

-891 FAAHVM
+891 FAAHLM
-897 GLARAPLNW
+897 GLLRTPLDW
-906 FTASPSPRRLMP
+906 IASTQSPARLMP
-918 IALQLMQL
+918 MGRQLLQLV
-926 GHTLA
+926 HSLA

-940 LDAIGRTIWRMV
+940 LDAIARTLWRMV

-959 WTASADVRTGHP
+959 WTASSDVPRGSE
-971 PGTPAAFQDA
+971 PGTPQA
-981 LRALWAG
+981 LRDNIRALWAG
-988 PTAAV
+988 PVVSAA
-993 LITALLAFVRPWALP
+993 IATLLADVRPWALP
-1008 AAAPLLLLWFLSPLI
+1008 AAAPLLLLWMWSPAV

-1031 ALPRSELSEAQRRFL
+1031 AEPRSELDAEQRRFL
-1046 RRVARRTWAFFET
+1046 RRVARRTWGFFET
-1059 FVGAEDNHLPPD
+1059 YVGAADNHLPPD

-1087 TNIGFSLLANL
+1087 TNVGFSLLANL
-1098 TARDCGFITL
+1098 TARDSGFATL
-1108 DQTLTRIAATIT
+1108 DQALTRIAATVT

-1157 VAQFMTLRMA
+1157 VAQLMTLRMA
-1167 LLALPDEAPFS
+1167 LLALPNETPFS
-1178 PLWCMG
+1178 SQWCHG
-1184 IADVLALI
+1184 LADVVGLV
-1192 RESLPANTHLPALD
+1192 RETLPAG
-1206 RADKMVQGACADM
+1206 VQA
-1219 PVSAAGLAAVLDGF
+1219 AAVERLERQLGVVCAAPPQTAAALRPLLENYADG
-1233 EAMSR
+1233 AR
-1238 DVLAAVEGALASH
+1238 QLLAAVEAGTPGLDAPSPPPADPH
-1251 AARKDAGDEEDTGEA
+1251 ADDGEA
-1266 LRWARSLVAQC
+1266 LRWARALVAQC
-1277 EAGRDEMAAFAGLA
+1277 DAGLEEFAALGGLA
-1291 LPLAADASPAAVAAA
+1291 LPLPEDATEA
-1306 ARAPLPTLG
+1306 ARAEARNAPLPTLAALAQAG
-1315 VLASLG
+1315 VG
-1321 IGEAAVYLDRIQE
+1321 TAAVYADRIAE

-1341 LSEQEQGFLYD
+1341 LSDQEQLFLYD

-1370 AGHYDLLA
+1370 ASHYDLLA
-1378 SEARLGIFTAIARGQ
+1378 SEARLGIFASIARGQ
-1393 LPQES
+1393 LPQDS
-1398 WFALGRLLTAHDGN
+1398 WFALGRTLTSVGGD

-1425 LMPPLIMPNFE
+1425 LMPPLIMPEFE
-1436 QTLLDQTCR
+1436 HTLLAQTSR
-1445 AAVRRQIDYGRERG
+1445 AAVRRQIEYGRERG

-1477 YQYRAFGAPG
+1477 YQYRAFGVPG

-1528 AGEFGFYEAVDY
+1528 AGEYGFYEAVDY
-1540 TPMRVPRGQTKAVV
+1540 TPLRVPRGQTKSVV

-1569 EQALGHSR
+1569 EQALGGSR
-1577 MQQHFAS
+1577 MQAHFAA
-1584 DRSVQA
+1584 DPRVQA

-1600 KDVMP
+1600 KDVVP
-1605 IVAEATM
+1605 VVAEPTM
-1612 EPASPRA
+1612 EPAAPRT
-1619 VSVSTETSMR
+1619 VSTATQTPLR
-1629 VFADPLTP
+1629 VFTDPQTP

-1646 GNYHMM
+1646 GSYHVM

-1669 RWREDMTRDD
+1669 RWREDTTRDD
-1679 WGSFA
+1679 WGSFC
-1684 YLRDVDSGEYWST
+1684 YLRDLDTGEFWST
-1697 AHQPT
+1697 AYQPT
-1702 GRKASDYQA
+1702 VRKPEDYQA

-1723 DAGIDTHTEI
+1723 DEGLDTHLEI

-1740 IELRRL
+1740 IELRRV
-1746 RIKNTTRRVRT
+1746 RVKNNTRRRRR
-1757 IEVTSYCEVVLQ
+1757 IELTSYCEVVLQ
-1769 TPAADVQ
+1769 TPASDVQ

-1789 VDGLPALLANRRPRA
+1789 VDGVPALLANRRPRA
-1804 EKDPSPWMF
+1804 QKDASPWMF
-1813 HLMAVHAPRGVD
+1813 HLMAVHGPRGED
-1825 NVSAVTH
+1825 NVAEVTH

-1849 AAMFGGDALS
+1849 AAMRGEEALS

-1868 VAASRCAITLQPD
+1868 VAASRCVIVLEPD
-1881 QTVIVDLVYGVGD
+1881 QTAVVDLVIGVAD
-1894 KRADCLALIE
+1894 TRADCLGLIE

-1920 THAQVLL
+1920 THSQVLL
-1927 RQLNASEADAQ
+1927 RQLNASEGEAQ
-1938 MYARL
+1938 MFARL

-1955 ADPSIIK
+1955 ADPAVIR

-1986 VSDVA
+1986 ISDSA
-1991 NLELVRQLVMA
+1991 NLELVRQLVVA

-2030 EQIMGLIAAGVEAHV
+2030 EQVMGLIAAGVEAHV

-2054 RHADQIPHEDRILLL
+2054 RQADQIPQEDRVLLL

-2075 LSDRQGTLSEQL
+2075 LNDRQGSLSEQL
-2087 TRRLRTERRIAP
+2087 IRRLRMERRASARP
-2099 RGTLRPGSGPERRLA
+2099 SLRPGAAPEKRLA
-2114 PFVPTRN
+2114 PFVPTRPL
-2121 VRPDP
+2121 RPEP
-2126 ALPPRVPTG
+2126 ASAPPLATG
-2135 DLALFNGYGGYG
+2135 DLALFNGYGGYA
-2147 KDGREYVVAPPTGVR
+2147 KDGQEYVVAPPAGVR

-2202 NDPVSDPSS
+2202 NDPVSDPSG
-2211 ETFHLRDEETGVA
+2211 ETFYVRDEETGAA
-2224 WMPHGVALNPDGT
+2224 WMPCGT
-2237 PGRAAVARHGFGYS
+2237 VVGANGAPGRSAIARHGFGYS
-2251 IFEQHAQG
+2251 TFEQSAHG
-2259 IRSELRVFCAID
+2259 IHTELRVFCAID
-2271 APIKFSMLTIRN
+2271 APVKFSVLTLRN
-2283 DSARPRRISATG
+2283 DSGRPRKVSATG

-2312 VTDHQE
+2312 VTDHVA

-2330 DHAEYMGFF
+2330 DHADYTGFF
-2339 DVDAEHQLA
+2339 DVDAEHQQA

-2355 TEFVGR
+2355 IEFIGR
-2361 NGNLAEPMALRR
+2361 NGSLLEPVALRR
-2373 AGLSGRF
+2373 ETLSGRS
-2380 GAAMDPCA
+2380 GAAIDPCA
-2388 AFQVPLD
+2388 AFQVPLE

-2402 TVVFRLGMGKNAG
+2402 TVVFRLGMGRSAG
-2415 EALRTALKYRGDA
+2415 EADRTALRFRGEA
-2428 VAEAEFER
+2428 VARDEFER
-2436 TVSHWSRTLGAV
+2436 VAAHWRKTLGAV
-2448 KVRTPDAALDALAN
+2448 QVRSPDAALNALAN
-2462 GWLVYQTISCRLWAR
+2462 GWLVYQTIACRLWAR

-2501 TRPELLRAQLLLAA
+2501 ARPELLRAQMLLAA

-2547 PLALCRYIE
+2547 PMALCRYVQ
-2556 ATGDVAVMSVPVSFL
+2556 ATGDLGVLHESVPFI
-2571 EGRPVPADAE
+2571 EGRPLKPEDE
-2581 SYFDLPN
+2581 SYFDLPA
-2588 VSHRTAPLYE
+2588 VSHRAGTLYE
-2598 HAALAVQHGL
+2598 HAALAVKRGL
-2608 RLGAHGLPLIGAGDW
+2608 RTGAHGLPLMGGGDW
-2623 NDGMNLIGEHG
+2623 NDGMNLVGEHG
-2634 KGESVWMAFFLCEVL
+2634 QGESVWMGFFVCEVL
-2649 REFIKLA
+2649 REFAVLA
-2656 RLRGDDAFA
+2656 RTHHDESFA
-2665 QTCGE
+2665 QTCAE
-2670 AREKLAAAVEANAW
+2670 ARERMARALEENAW
-2684 DGDWYRR
+2684 DGAWYRR

-2696 GTPLGTSTGVECQI
+2696 GTPLGTADGVECQI
-2710 DSIAQSWSVLSGIAP
+2710 DSIAQSWAVLSGVAP
-2725 RDRARKALD
+2725 RERARQALD
-2734 SLAARLVDPQQR
+2734 SLAQRLVSPQQR
-2746 IVKLLDPPFNGKGP
+2746 IVRLLDPPFNGAGP

-2789 FAASGDARRSWDVVD
+2789 FASAGDARRAWDVVD

-2855 RLLVEAVLGLRL
+2855 RLIVEAVLGLRR
-2867 EMVDGQATLLVDP
+2867 EQADGGPVLVLDP
-2880 RIPPHWSSFEVDYT
+2880 RVPPHWSAFEVDYVHGET
-2894 YKSAFY
+2894 FY
-2900 RLQFDRTGHER
+2900 RLQFSRGGEAGALR
-2911 QPQVTLDGRALG
+2911 VTLDGRALE
-2923 DSRVPLAD
+2923 SNRVPLED
-2931 DARQHSVRVALPS
+2931 DARQHSVQVALPATAPAAAA
-2944 MTPVPAGESSELLL
+2944 TPSELLL

>member
-1 MTGSDRSFRTLLS
+1 MTGSDRSFRTLF
-14 HSAEWIRGLSWSG
+14 AQAADWAR
-27 GAKER
+27 ER
-32 DEEEPLRAALFS
+32 AWNARAGSEHEEEAPLRAALFS
-44 SDQMVAHGKQLAG
+44 SDQMVAHGKLLAG

-62 QHHRPD
+62 ATHRPD
-68 SLLARLASNQRVL
+68 RLLVRLASNERVL
-81 ESVARQLRQAV
+81 ENVARQLRQAV
-92 ADDRP
+92 AKDRP
-97 VTPAAEW
+97 VTPASEW

-114 EVRTARRHLPHG
+114 EIRTARRHLPHG
-126 YSHELPRLADTDP
+126 YSQELPRLAEASPAT
-139 DRDGTM
+139 DGTQ

-153 QAIAHADGRL
+153 ESIAHADGRL

-180 LKLGELWAFP
+180 LTLGELWAFP

-198 ENLRRVAVRV
+198 DNLRRVAVRV
-208 AAALQERDMAETW
+208 ATALDERDLADTW
-221 ASRMLQAAEER
+221 AERMLQAAEER

-243 ARANPN
+243 ARSSPTL
-249 MSSAFVAEF
+249 SSAFVAEF

-275 MEQRLSD
+275 MEQRLAD
-282 ENEAIERL
+282 ANETIEHL
-290 VAVEG
+290 VHLES
-295 QIQAASQVSVANSI
+295 QKQAASQVSVSNSI

-325 TLSSVEQVLREDPLG
+325 TLSSVEQILREDPIG
-340 VYARMDFG
+340 IYGRMDFG

-354 HAVEK
+354 HAVES
-359 VAKACDGDEPAV
+359 VARAAGGDEPAV

-382 AHSRAAPRAEGGAD
+382 AGRLAATTPGD
-396 ADDRESHVGYWL
+396 ADEREAHVGYYL
-408 VGNGRP
+408 IGNGRP

-419 MGVRRSG
+419 LHVRRSG
-426 WLRRHGHSP
+426 WRSRAGHSP
-435 LPAYVG
+435 LPAYIG
-441 GILAFAMLMSLGPM
+441 GILAFAMLMSLGPIR
-455 QQAAHELDLQLWTPG
+455 QAAHELDLQLWSPKG
-470 GIALV
+470 VVLV

-482 SQLALA
+482 SQLALS

-498 TPEALPRLDYTM
+498 TPEALPRMDYAL
-510 GIDARSRTLVAV
+510 GIDPRARTLVAV
-522 PTLLGKLADVDA
+522 PTLLGKHADVDT

-547 DPHLQFALLTDL
+547 DPQLQFALLTDL
-559 RDAKQ
+559 RDAAQ

-570 DDLVDYTEAR
+570 ADLVDYAEAR
-580 IIALNKRYAEPD
+580 IAALNKRYSLPGDER
-592 GNQQRPLPFLLLHRP
+592 QRPAPFLLLHRP
-607 RRWNPVENIWMGRE
+607 RRWNATENVWMGHE

-636 RPDADKAFARI
+636 RPDADKAFSRI
-647 VGDTRSLQD
+647 VGDTLSLQD

-674 SEMVSAMA
+674 GEMVSAMA
-682 HPLNRPRFGS
+682 HPLNRPRFGT

-745 LMGEGSFVGKG
+745 LLGEGSFVGKG

-766 THGSMPENRILSH
+766 TSESMPENRILSH

-799 DTPSRYSVDMARR
+799 DTPSRYSADMARR

-836 PRNPLSALS
+836 PRNPLSGLS

-854 RSLVPTALIALAVL
+854 RSLVPAALIALAVL

-897 GLARAPLNW
+897 GLARAPINW
-906 FTASPSPRRLMP
+906 VTASPSPRRLLP
-918 IALQLMQL
+918 LALQLAQL
-926 GHTLA
+926 AHTLA

-940 LDAIGRTIWRMV
+940 LDAIARTMWRMV

-959 WTASADVRTGHP
+959 WTASADIRHGHP
-971 PGTPAAFQDA
+971 PGTLDA
-981 LRALWAG
+981 LLDSIRALWAG
-988 PTAAV
+988 PTAAL
-993 LITALLAFVRPWALP
+993 LIAALLAHVRPWALP
-1008 AAAPLLLLWFLSPLI
+1008 AAAPLLLLWFFSPLV

-1031 ALPRSELSEAQRRFL
+1031 APPRSELSAAQRRFL

-1059 FVGAEDNHLPPD
+1059 YVGPADNNLPPD
-1071 NVQLHPVARVA
+1071 NVQLHPVARIA

-1098 TARDCGFITL
+1098 SARDSGFITL
-1108 DQTLTRIAATIT
+1108 EQMLTRIAATVT
-1120 TLERLE
+1120 TMEKLE

-1157 VAQFMTLRMA
+1157 VAQLMTLRMA
-1167 LLALPDEAPFS
+1167 LLALPAEAPFS
-1178 PLWCMG
+1178 PQWCIG
-1184 IADVLALI
+1184 IADVLALV
-1192 RESLPANTHLPALD
+1192 RESLPSGVHLAAID
-1206 RADKMVQGACADM
+1206 RADKKIEAACADM
-1219 PVSAAGLAAVLDGF
+1219 PRSAGALHAVLESFDALAR
-1233 EAMSR
+1233 E
-1238 DVLAAVEGALASH
+1238 VLAAVEAALPGD
-1251 AARKDAGDEEDTGEA
+1251 DANSDDDAGEA
-1266 LRWARSLVAQC
+1266 LRWARALVAQC
-1277 EAGRDEMAAFAGLA
+1277 EAGRAEFAAFAGLA
-1291 LPLAADASPAAVAAA
+1291 LPLAADATPGAVDAAA
-1306 ARAPLPTLG
+1306 KAPLPTLG

-1321 IGEAAVYLDRIQE
+1321 IGQAPVFLQRIDD

-1341 LSEQEQGFLYD
+1341 LSEQEQLFLYD
-1352 DRRHLMSIGY
+1352 DRRHLMAIGY
-1362 NVDERRLD
+1362 NVDERALD
-1370 AGHYDLLA
+1370 PGHYDLLA

-1477 YQYRAFGAPG
+1477 YQYRAFGVPG

-1517 ANLQRLAALGA
+1517 VNLQRLAALGA

-1540 TPMRVPRGQTKAVV
+1540 TPMRVPRGQTRSVV

-1577 MQQHFAS
+1577 MQEHFAA

-1605 IVAEATM
+1605 VVAEATM
-1612 EPASPRA
+1612 EPSAPR
-1619 VSVSTETSMR
+1619 SVSAAPSTPLRLFTD
-1629 VFADPLTP
+1629 ALTP

-1646 GNYHMM
+1646 GSYHVM

-1669 RWREDMTRDD
+1669 RWREDTTRDD

-1684 YLRDVDSGEYWST
+1684 YLRDVDSGDYWSV
-1697 AHQPT
+1697 AFQPT

-1740 IELRRL
+1740 IELRRI
-1746 RIKNTTRRVRT
+1746 RIKNTTRRRRV
-1757 IEVTSYCEVVLQ
+1757 IEVTSYCEVVLM

-1813 HLMAVHAPRGVD
+1813 HLMAVHAPRGD
-1825 NVSAVTH
+1825 GNVSVVTH

-1844 TLRAP
+1844 SLKSP
-1849 AAMFGGDALS
+1849 AAMFGDEALS

-1868 VAASRCAITLQPD
+1868 VAASRCAITLEPD
-1881 QTVIVDLVYGVGD
+1881 QTVIVDLVIGVGEQ
-1894 KRADCLALIE
+1894 RADCLTLIE

-1920 THAQVLL
+1920 THSQVLL
-1927 RQLNASEADAQ
+1927 RQLNASESDAQ
-1938 MYARL
+1938 LYARL

-1955 ADPSIIK
+1955 ADPSIIR

-1986 VSDVA
+1986 ISDVV

-2018 NEERDVYRQRLN
+2018 NEERDIYRQRLN

-2054 RHADQIPHEDRILLL
+2054 RHADQIPQEDRILLL

-2075 LSDRQGTLSEQL
+2075 LSDRQGTLAEQL
-2087 TRRLRTERRIAP
+2087 NRRLRTERRVAP
-2099 RGTLRPGSGPERRLA
+2099 RGQARPGTGPDRRMA

-2121 VRPDP
+2121 PRPDG
-2126 ALPPRVPTG
+2126 AAAPRVPTG

-2147 KDGREYVVAPPTGVR
+2147 KQGREYVVAPPAGVR

-2172 NPDFGTVISE
+2172 NPDFGTVVSE

-2202 NDPVSDPSS
+2202 NDPVSDPSG
-2211 ETFHLRDEETGVA
+2211 ETFYLRDEETGTA
-2224 WMPHGVALNPDGT
+2224 WIPSGVALNPDGT

-2251 IFEQHAQG
+2251 SFEQNAQG
-2259 IRSELRVFCAID
+2259 IRSELRVFCAIG
-2271 APIKFSMLTIRN
+2271 APVKFSLLTLRN
-2283 DSARPRRISATG
+2283 DSGRPRRISATG
-2295 YVEWVLGA
+2295 YVEWVLGS
-2303 LRPATAPHI
+2303 LRPQTAPHI
-2312 VTDHQE
+2312 VTDHQD

-2330 DHAEYMGFF
+2330 DHADYMGFF
-2339 DVDAEHQLA
+2339 DVDAEHQAA

-2355 TEFVGR
+2355 SEFIGR
-2361 NGNLAEPMALRR
+2361 NGSLLEPMALRR
-2373 AGLSGRF
+2373 AGLSGHF
-2380 GAAMDPCA
+2380 GAALDPCA
-2388 AFQVPLD
+2388 AFQVPVD

-2402 TVVFRLGMGKNAG
+2402 TIVFRLGMGKNHG
-2415 EALRTALKYRGDA
+2415 EAEQTALKYRGDA
-2428 VAEAEFER
+2428 VAHAEFER
-2436 TVSHWSRTLGAV
+2436 VVAHWTKTLGAV
-2448 KVRTPDAALDALAN
+2448 TVRTPDAALDALAN

-2477 SGYYQSGGAFGFRD
+2477 SGFYQSGGAFGFRD

-2501 TRPELLRAQLLLAA
+2501 ARPELLRAQLLLAA

-2547 PLALCRYIE
+2547 PLALCRYVQ
-2556 ATGDVAVMSVPVSFL
+2556 ATGDLAVLDAEVPFI
-2571 EGRPVPADAE
+2571 EGRPLKDEDE
-2581 SYFDLPN
+2581 SYFDMPN
-2588 VSHRTAPLYE
+2588 VSHRRASLYE
-2598 HAALAVQHGL
+2598 HAVLAVRHGL
-2608 RLGAHGLPLIGAGDW
+2608 RLGVHGLPLMGGGDW

-2634 KGESVWMAFFLCEVL
+2634 KGESVWMGFFLGEVL
-2649 REFIKLA
+2649 REFAGLA
-2656 RLRGDDAFA
+2656 LAHRDEAFA
-2665 QTCGE
+2665 QSCRE
-2670 AREKLAAAVEANAW
+2670 ARDRLAVAIDANAW
-2684 DGDWYRR
+2684 DGQWYRR
-2691 AYFDD
+2691 AWFDD
-2696 GTPLGTSTGVECQI
+2696 GTPLGTAAGVECQI

-2725 RDRARKALD
+2725 RERAKKALD
-2734 SLAARLVDPQQR
+2734 SLAARLIDPQQR

-2789 FAASGDARRSWDVVD
+2789 FAASGDARRAWDIVD

-2826 VMTADVYSVAPHTGR
+2826 VMAADVYSVAPHTGR

-2867 EMVDGQATLLVDP
+2867 EVVDGDASLRIDP
-2880 RIPPHWSSFEVDYT
+2880 RIPPHWSGFEVDYVHGR
-2894 YKSAFY
+2894 SVFHL
-2900 RLQFDRTGHER
+2900 RFDRTGHQPE
-2911 QPQVTLDGRALG
+2911 PQVTLDGQALG
-2923 DSRVPLAD
+2923 ASHLPLRD
-2931 DARQHSVRVALPS
+2931 DGRAHSVQVALPS
-2944 MTPVPAGESSELLL
+2944 MMPVPSGESSELLL

>member
-1 MTGSDRSFRTLLS
+1 MTGSDRSFRTLLAQAADWARE
-14 HSAEWIRGLSWSG
+14 HAWNA
-27 GAKER
+27 GAGSEHE
-32 DEEEPLRAALFS
+32 EEEPLRAALFS
-44 SDQMVAHGKQLAG
+44 SDQMVAHGKLLAG

-62 QHHRPD
+62 QTHRPD
-68 SLLARLASNQRVL
+68 RLLARLASNEHVL
-81 ESVARQLRQAV
+81 ENVARQLRQAV
-92 ADDRP
+92 AKDRP
-97 VTPAAEW
+97 VTPASEW

-114 EVRTARRHLPHG
+114 EIRTARRHLPHG
-126 YSHELPRLADTDP
+126 YSRELPRLAEASALA
-139 DRDGTM
+139 DGTL

-153 QAIAHADGRL
+153 ESIAHADGRL

-170 FVAAYQTGQP
+170 FVAAYQSGQP

-208 AAALQERDMAETW
+208 AAALDERDLAETW

-243 ARANPN
+243 ARSGPTL
-249 MSSAFVAEF
+249 SSAFVAEF

-275 MEQRLSD
+275 MEQRLADAS
-282 ENEAIERL
+282 ETIEHL
-290 VAVEG
+290 VHLES
-295 QIQAASQVSVANSI
+295 QKQAASQVSVSNSI

-325 TLSSVEQVLREDPLG
+325 TLSSVEQILREDPIG
-340 VYARMDFG
+340 IYGRMDFG

-354 HAVEK
+354 HAVES
-359 VAKACDGDEPAV
+359 VARASGGDEPAV

-382 AHSRAAPRAEGGAD
+382 AQRVPPATPGNGDE
-396 ADDRESHVGYWL
+396 REAHVGYYL
-408 VGNGRP
+408 IGNGRP
-414 ALEAA
+414 ALDAA
-419 MGVRRSG
+419 MGARRTG
-426 WLRRHGHSP
+426 FLHAAGHSP

-441 GILAFAMLMSLGPM
+441 GILAFAMLMSLGPI
-455 QQAAHELDLQLWTPG
+455 QQAAHELNLQLWSPK
-470 GIALV
+470 GIVLV

-482 SQLALA
+482 SQLALS

-498 TPEALPRLDYTM
+498 TPEALPRMDYAL
-510 GIDARSRTLVAV
+510 GIDPRSRTLVAV
-522 PTLLGKLADVDA
+522 PTLLGKHADVDT

-559 RDAKQ
+559 RDAGQ

-570 DDLVDYTEAR
+570 ADLVAYAEAR
-580 IIALNKRYAEPD
+580 IAALNKRYAAPD
-592 GNQQRPLPFLLLHRP
+592 GQQDRPAPFLLLHRP
-607 RRWNPVENIWMGRE
+607 RRWSATENAWMGRE

-636 RPDADKAFARI
+636 RPDAELAFACI
-647 VGDTRSLQD
+647 VGDALTLQD

-682 HPLNRPRFGS
+682 HPLNRPRFGT

-735 TRAVSDVYQD
+735 TRAISDVYQD
-745 LMGEGSFVGKG
+745 LFGEGSFVGKG

-766 THGSMPENRILSH
+766 TSESMPENRILSH

-799 DTPSRYSVDMARR
+799 DTPSRYSADMARR

-826 RRRLHALPGA
+826 RRRLHSLPGA

-854 RSLVPTALIALAVL
+854 RSLVPAALIALAVL

-878 WTLRIVVIVGIVP
+878 WTLRIIVIVGIVP
-891 FAAHVM
+891 FATHVM
-897 GLARAPLNW
+897 GLARAPINW
-906 FTASPSPRRLMP
+906 VTASPSPKRLMP

-926 GHTLA
+926 AHTLA

-940 LDAIGRTIWRMV
+940 LDAIARTMWRMV

-959 WTASADVRTGHP
+959 WTASADIRHGHA
-971 PGTPAAFQDA
+971 PGTTAALRDNI
-981 LRALWAG
+981 RALWAG

-993 LITALLAFVRPWALP
+993 LIAALLAHARPWSLP
-1008 AAAPLLLLWFLSPLI
+1008 AAAPLLLLWFFSPLV

-1031 ALPRSELSEAQRRFL
+1031 PQPRSELSATQRKFL
-1046 RRVARRTWAFFET
+1046 RGVARRTWAFFET
-1059 FVGAEDNHLPPD
+1059 FVGSEDNHLPPD

-1098 TARDCGFITL
+1098 TARDSGFITL
-1108 DQTLTRIAATIT
+1108 EQMLTRIAATVT
-1120 TLERLE
+1120 TLEQLE

-1157 VAQFMTLRMA
+1157 VAQLMTLRMA
-1167 LLALPDEAPFS
+1167 LLALHGEPPFS
-1178 PLWCMG
+1178 PHWCVG
-1184 IADVLALI
+1184 IADLLALT
-1192 RESLPANTHLPALD
+1192 RESLPASTRLAALD
-1206 RADKMVQGACADM
+1206 RADKIVAAACADM
-1219 PVSAAGLAAVLDGF
+1219 PTSAPALQAVLDSF
-1233 EAMSR
+1233 EATAR
-1238 DVLAAVEGALASH
+1238 QVLAAVEAALSGDGARNDTASSDE
-1251 AARKDAGDEEDTGEA
+1251 DAGEA

-1277 EAGRDEMAAFAGLA
+1277 EAGRDELTAFGGLA
-1291 LPLAADASPAAVAAA
+1291 VPLADDASPAALDAA
-1306 ARAPLPTLG
+1306 ARAPLPTLA
-1315 VLASLG
+1315 VLAALD
-1321 IGEAAVYLDRIQE
+1321 IGQSRIYLERIE
-1334 LARRVDA
+1334 DLARRVDA
-1341 LSEQEQGFLYD
+1341 LSEQEQLFMYD
-1352 DRRHLMSIGY
+1352 DRRHLMAIGY
-1362 NVDERRLD
+1362 NVDERMLD
-1370 AGHYDLLA
+1370 PGHYDLLA

-1477 YQYRAFGAPG
+1477 YQYRAFGVPG

-1528 AGEFGFYEAVDY
+1528 AGEYGFYEAVDY

-1577 MQQHFAS
+1577 MQHHFAS

-1612 EPASPRA
+1612 EPSAPR
-1619 VSVSTETSMR
+1619 SVSATTETPLR
-1629 VFADPLTP
+1629 LFTDPLTP
-1637 TPEVQLLSN
+1637 APEVQLLSN
-1646 GNYHMM
+1646 GSYHVM

-1669 RWREDMTRDD
+1669 RWREDATRDE

-1684 YLRDVDSGEYWST
+1684 YLRDVDTGEYWST
-1697 AHQPT
+1697 SFQPT
-1702 GRKASDYQA
+1702 GRKTTDYQA

-1740 IELRRL
+1740 IELRRI
-1746 RIKNTTRRVRT
+1746 RIKNTTRRTRT
-1757 IEVTSYCEVVLQ
+1757 IEVTSYCEVVLM

-1813 HLMAVHAPRGVD
+1813 HLMAVHAPRGD
-1825 NVSAVTH
+1825 GNVSPVTH

-1844 TLRAP
+1844 NLKSP
-1849 AAMFGGDALS
+1849 AAMFGGEALS

-1868 VAASRCAITLQPD
+1868 VAASRCAITLEPD
-1881 QTVIVDLVYGVGD
+1881 QTVLVDLVIGVGD
-1894 KRADCLALIE
+1894 QRADCLTLIE

-1920 THAQVLL
+1920 THSQVLL
-1927 RQLNASEADAQ
+1927 RQLNASESDAQ
-1938 MYARL
+1938 LYARL

-1955 ADPSIIK
+1955 ADPSIIR

-1986 VSDVA
+1986 ISDVA

-2018 NEERDVYRQRLN
+2018 NEERDIYRQRLN

-2054 RHADQIPHEDRILLL
+2054 RHADQIPQEDRILLL

-2075 LSDRQGTLSEQL
+2075 LSDRQGSLAEQL
-2087 TRRLRTERRIAP
+2087 NRRLRTERRVAP
-2099 RGTLRPGSGPERRLA
+2099 KGQLRQGPGPERRLA
-2114 PFVPTRN
+2114 AFMPTRN
-2121 VRPDP
+2121 ARTETTPS
-2126 ALPPRVPTG
+2126 PRIPTG

-2147 KDGREYVVAPPTGVR
+2147 KDGREYVVAPPAGVP

-2202 NDPVSDPSS
+2202 NDPVSDPSG
-2211 ETFHLRDEETGVA
+2211 ETFYLRDEETGTA
-2224 WMPHGVALNPDGT
+2224 WMPTGVALNPDGT
-2237 PGRAAVARHGFGYS
+2237 LGRASVARHGFGYS
-2251 IFEQHAQG
+2251 TFEQNTQG

-2271 APIKFSMLTIRN
+2271 APIKFSVLTLRN
-2283 DSARPRRISATG
+2283 DSGRPRRISATG
-2295 YVEWVLGA
+2295 YVEWVLGS
-2303 LRPATAPHI
+2303 LRPQTAPHI
-2312 VTDHQE
+2312 VTDHAD

-2330 DHAEYMGFF
+2330 DHADYMGFF
-2339 DVDAEHQLA
+2339 DVDAEHQVA

-2355 TEFVGR
+2355 TEFIGR
-2361 NGNLAEPMALRR
+2361 NGTLQEPVALRR
-2373 AGLSGRF
+2373 VGLSGRC
-2380 GAAMDPCA
+2380 GAALDPCT
-2388 AFQVPLD
+2388 AFQVPFD
-2395 LAEGESR
+2395 LAEGETR
-2402 TVVFRLGMGKNAG
+2402 TVVFRLGMGKNHGDA
-2415 EALRTALKYRGDA
+2415 ERIALKYRSDA
-2428 VAEAEFER
+2428 VAEAEFDR
-2436 TVSHWSRTLGAV
+2436 VVAHWAKTLGAV
-2448 KVRTPDAALDALAN
+2448 QVRTPDASLNALAN

-2501 TRPELLRAQLLLAA
+2501 ARPELLRAQLLLAA

-2547 PLALCRYIE
+2547 PMALCRYVM
-2556 ATGDVAVMSVPVSFL
+2556 ATGDHAVLAEQVSFI
-2571 EGRPVPADAE
+2571 EGRPLKDEDE
-2581 SYFDLPN
+2581 SYFDMPN
-2588 VSHRTAPLYE
+2588 VSHRTATLYE
-2598 HAALAVQHGL
+2598 HAMLAVKHGL
-2608 RLGAHGLPLIGAGDW
+2608 RMGVHGLPLMGGGDW

-2634 KGESVWMAFFLCEVL
+2634 KGESVWMGFFVCEVL
-2649 REFIKLA
+2649 REFSALA
-2656 RLRGDDAFA
+2656 RSNQDDAFA
-2665 QTCGE
+2665 QTCTE
-2670 AREKLAAAVEANAW
+2670 ARDKLAVAIEANAW
-2684 DGDWYRR
+2684 DGEWYRR
-2691 AYFDD
+2691 AWFDD
-2696 GTPLGTSTGVECQI
+2696 GTPLGTASGVECQI
-2710 DSIAQSWSVLSGIAP
+2710 DSIAQSWSVLSGIAS
-2725 RDRARKALD
+2725 RERTKKALD
-2734 SLAARLVDPQQR
+2734 SLAARLVNPQQR

-2789 FAASGDARRSWDVVD
+2789 FAASGDARRSWDIVD

-2826 VMTADVYSVAPHTGR
+2826 VMAADVYSVAPHTGR

-2867 EMVDGQATLLVDP
+2867 EVVDGHASLLLDP
-2880 RIPPHWSSFEVDYT
+2880 RIPPHWSGFEVDYVHKT
-2894 YKSAFY
+2894 TLY
-2900 RLQFDRTGHER
+2900 RLQFDRTGHQPE
-2911 QPQVTLDGRALG
+2911 PQVTLDGRALG
-2923 DSRVPLAD
+2923 TSRLPLYD
-2931 DARQHSVRVALPS
+2931 DGRQHSVQIALPS
-2944 MTPVPAGESSELLL
+2944 MMPVPTDESSELLL